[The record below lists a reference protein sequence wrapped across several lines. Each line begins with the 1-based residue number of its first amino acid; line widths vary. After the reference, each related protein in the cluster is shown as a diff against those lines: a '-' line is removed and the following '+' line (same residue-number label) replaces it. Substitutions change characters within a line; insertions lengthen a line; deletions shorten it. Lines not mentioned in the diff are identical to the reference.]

1 MIYKLTTEE
10 SKGLKIAI
18 EECEKIR
25 RNDLDKS
32 DAHDLALMGNHIS
45 QLKKRLQISYSEST
59 PLFEVRSMI
68 EKEFASIHE
77 KALGIQR
84 EFCRIY
90 KNSETNYECESCPFY
105 SDKGDE
111 DKCFYELKK
120 NLVYQYL
127 NTEFHV

>member
-1 MIYKLTTEE
+1 MIYKLTTQELQIHQ
-10 SKGLKIAI
+10 KAI
-18 EECEKIR
+18 KECEEMR
-25 RNDLDKS
+25 RKASAIS
-32 DAHDLALMGNHIS
+32 DTHDLVLMDKQIS
-45 QLKKRLQISYSEST
+45 LMKRKFQRSYSEST
-59 PLFEVRSMI
+59 PLWEVQSMI

-90 KNSETNYECESCPFY
+90 KKSETISECESCPFY

-127 NTEFHV
+127 NTEFYV